1 MFDLKNKRALIL
13 APHTDDGELGC
24 GATIAKM
31 LEEGAEVFYVA
42 FSSCEESI
50 PTGFEQN
57 ELVKELYSAM
67 SVLGVKEENITVHN
81 YPVRHFKEHRQDIL
95 QDIID
100 QKEFINPDLVF
111 MPCLG
116 DIHQDHQVVAAEGLR
131 AYKGRSIL
139 SYELPWN
146 NVSFNTSAFIK
157 LDARHIAQKAA
168 ALAKYKTQEG
178 RPYTNSEFLHSLAR
192 TRGVQIGS
200 EFAEAFELVRLV
212 IQ

>member
-1 MFDLKNKRALIL
+1 MIDLKNKRALIL

-24 GATIAKM
+24 GATIAKL
-31 LEEGAEVFYVA
+31 LEENTKVFYVA
-42 FSSCEESI
+42 FSACEESV
-50 PTGFEQN
+50 PSGYEEN
-57 ELVKELYSAM
+57 ELVKELHAAM
-67 SVLGVKEENITVHN
+67 AVLGVEKDNITIHN
-81 YPVRHFKEHRQDIL
+81 YPVRHFKDHRQNIL

-100 QKEFINPDLVF
+100 QREKINPNLIF

-116 DIHQDHQVVAAEGLR
+116 DIHQDHQVIAAEGLR

-157 LDARHIAQKAA
+157 LDKRHIDQKAA
-168 ALAKYKTQEG
+168 ALAEYKTQEG
-178 RPYTNSEFLHSLAR
+178 RPYTNKEFLFSLAR

-200 EFAEAFELVRLV
+200 TYAEAFELVRLV
-212 IQ
+212 I